1 MFDSYHSDEAPS
13 DERPLISDDA
23 ASAVAGKDGDVD
35 IETALDQAGYGR
47 LHLAVMSLCAWA
59 CTSDAVEIV
68 CVSFILPAAEC
79 DLGLTSFDK
88 GALNA
93 VIFAGMLVGGLLWG
107 AAGDAVGR
115 RATLIWSLT
124 VNATGGLASCLA
136 PNFWTFLALRF
147 LSGLG
152 VGGSYPVIFSYYSEW
167 QSRRRRGAAV
177 AALSCCWMLG
187 GLITAAGAWLV
198 VPRPGWTPFNL
209 FGGSVPFHSW
219 RLFVALCSLPSL
231 TSAALFPC
239 VPESPKYLL
248 QMGRVDEATALMN
261 RVAAGNGI
269 QEVPAF
275 SRVFMRSSVSRPP
288 RSRMG
293 RCAQMLRSLLDLF
306 SRRHRRPV
314 LLLIG
319 VQFSLAF
326 GYYGLLLWFPELF
339 KRVEAYGGSACSLGS
354 GVNGSSTFNDSD
366 SNACD
371 PQVLS
376 ASRPYMESFLV
387 NASNLPG
394 NLLSIVLMDRLG
406 RRTIL
411 SASMLLTAVSV
422 FLVATVRVQWQALAL
437 SCAFA
442 GLSASGWNA
451 LGVVSTELLPTGLRS
466 TALGVSGALSRVASL
481 LSNLMFGALIDAG
494 CAGPLISAAGLM
506 TLGSLL
512 ACLFP
517 NTTGVSVL

>member
-1 MFDSYHSDEAPS
+1 
-13 DERPLISDDA
+13 
-23 ASAVAGKDGDVD
+23 
-35 IETALDQAGYGR
+35 
-47 LHLAVMSLCAWA
+47 
-59 CTSDAVEIV
+59 
-68 CVSFILPAAEC
+68 
-79 DLGLTSFDK
+79 
-88 GALNA
+88 
-93 VIFAGMLVGGLLWG
+93 
-107 AAGDAVGR
+107 
-115 RATLIWSLT
+115 
-124 VNATGGLASCLA
+124 
-136 PNFWTFLALRF
+136 
-147 LSGLG
+147 
-152 VGGSYPVIFSYYSEW
+152 
-167 QSRRRRGAAV
+167 
-177 AALSCCWMLG
+177 
-187 GLITAAGAWLV
+187 
-198 VPRPGWTPFNL
+198 
-209 FGGSVPFHSW
+209 
-219 RLFVALCSLPSL
+219 
-231 TSAALFPC
+231 
-239 VPESPKYLL
+239 
-248 QMGRVDEATALMN
+248 MGRVDEATALMN
-261 RVAAGNGI
+261 RVLLGNGI

-517 NTTGVSVL
+517 NTTG

>member
-1 MFDSYHSDEAPS
+1 
-13 DERPLISDDA
+13 
-23 ASAVAGKDGDVD
+23 
-35 IETALDQAGYGR
+35 
-47 LHLAVMSLCAWA
+47 MSLCAWA

-198 VPRPGWTPFNL
+198 VPRPGWTPRSTCLAGVCL
-209 FGGSVPFHSW
+209 FIPGDC
-219 RLFVALCSLPSL
+219 LCALCSLPSL

-269 QEVPAF
+269 QEVP
-275 SRVFMRSSVSRPP
+275 V
-288 RSRMG
+288 
-293 RCAQMLRSLLDLF
+293 
-306 SRRHRRPV
+306 
-314 LLLIG
+314 
-319 VQFSLAF
+319 
-326 GYYGLLLWFPELF
+326 
-339 KRVEAYGGSACSLGS
+339 
-354 GVNGSSTFNDSD
+354 
-366 SNACD
+366 
-371 PQVLS
+371 
-376 ASRPYMESFLV
+376 
-387 NASNLPG
+387 
-394 NLLSIVLMDRLG
+394 
-406 RRTIL
+406 
-411 SASMLLTAVSV
+411 
-422 FLVATVRVQWQALAL
+422 
-437 SCAFA
+437 
-442 GLSASGWNA
+442 
-451 LGVVSTELLPTGLRS
+451 
-466 TALGVSGALSRVASL
+466 
-481 LSNLMFGALIDAG
+481 
-494 CAGPLISAAGLM
+494 
-506 TLGSLL
+506 
-512 ACLFP
+512 
-517 NTTGVSVL
+517 